1 MFYDKRYFRFVL
13 DSTALDD
20 CKSVRDAFRKGF
32 ELYFKHINALQNIEV
47 YNLKQFRFVQVRG
60 GSDLQFN
67 LSFKGKFKYAV
78 SVDVE
83 QKVFS
88 SYDVPLSD
96 KVVEDVNQGHYVDL
110 VQLVLNDF
118 SDSVLGYQ
126 NLVILNDLLKGFKPQ
141 GSPYL
146 VQFCLN
152 ERTKDRF
159 VSTLREDL
167 LEWCVVSDYLQ
178 SLSSVFPSDGSSLK
192 EFIRKEFYVGFD
204 VLTEALRGQ
213 KVSWAEYLAGR
224 PPTGVTYNPLR
235 LLGALALELDWNTD
249 KRCKFLYLINDDDIV
264 TLYQR
269 DDNSYHETLRFH
281 KETGELSDISSEY
294 VLVFNTETHSLE
306 KVIGNLDESA

>member
-1 MFYDKRYFRFVL
+1 MK
-13 DSTALDD
+13 
-20 CKSVRDAFRKGF
+20 
-32 ELYFKHINALQNIEV
+32 E
-47 YNLKQFRFVQVRG
+47 
-60 GSDLQFN
+60 
-67 LSFKGKFKYAV
+67 
-78 SVDVE
+78 
-83 QKVFS
+83 
-88 SYDVPLSD
+88 
-96 KVVEDVNQGHYVDL
+96 
-110 VQLVLNDF
+110 
-118 SDSVLGYQ
+118 
-126 NLVILNDLLKGFKPQ
+126 FKPQ

-213 KVSWAEYLAGR
+213 KVSWSEYLAGR